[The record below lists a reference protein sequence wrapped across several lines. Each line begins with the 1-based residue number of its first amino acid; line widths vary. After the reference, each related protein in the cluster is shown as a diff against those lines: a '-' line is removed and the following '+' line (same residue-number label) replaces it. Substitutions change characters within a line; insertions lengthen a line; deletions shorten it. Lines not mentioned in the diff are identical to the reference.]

1 VDFFHRLWSD
11 ERVAQTI
18 GGVRQRAQVT
28 QTVERSIE
36 HWESHGFGRWVLLR
50 ENAPVGTVKLEAW
63 ANDGVPEVELGY
75 ALLPGNW
82 GVGYATE
89 AAAGALD
96 QARLLGA
103 WVSKGKWRVAQARS
117 PHSVP
122 RRERERALAP
132 HAMREE
138 EPLLPTSDHVWQF

>member
-50 ENAPVGTVKLEAW
+50 DNAPVGTVKLEAW
-63 ANDGVPEVELGY
+63 ANDGAPEVELGY

-89 AAAGALD
+89 AAAGALE
-96 QARLLGA
+96 QARLLGLRE
-103 WVSKGKWRVAQARS
+103 VVAFALLTNLPS
-117 PHSVP
+117 LAVI
-122 RRERERALAP
+122 RRLGFDYERELLLEGGRHALYRRRA
-132 HAMREE
+132 
-138 EPLLPTSDHVWQF
+138 